1 MMRTSDPYS
10 CLVDW
15 SSSSMSLSLSLS
27 LKSSSWLLDNSSWS
41 FFFSVLAFSQALA
54 RVFSFCTM
62 QQHTGTSSVT
72 GTGSECFGG
81 ESAGCDRTAPSSR
94 FPVVASIRT
103 LRSPAPPVSPAK
115 APPQPHSPTD
125 EMSNNTVSSIRYC
138 LTGINTGRHLFPTHT
153 FSSTFSADLVD
164 LFKQLA
170 DFPLSGGVVIR
181 RPEKKDNTSLAHW
194 QYRECKGRIKLSQLL
209 NKNTAEQFVLQHALD
224 FKTFRV
230 KELFYQWKRVHSQ
243 HSCLLPELTQ
253 LEQHL
258 LIWLWTLHEHI
269 HRLITKRWLEV
280 KKIRERQDSSF
291 IEPF

>member
-115 APPQPHSPTD
+115 APPQPHSPTEGD
-125 EMSNNTVSSIRYC
+125 VKQHSI
-138 LTGINTGRHLFPTHT
+138 INKILFNRDQHW
-153 FSSTFSADLVD
+153 
-164 LFKQLA
+164 Q
-170 DFPLSGGVVIR
+170 
-181 RPEKKDNTSLAHW
+181 TSLPNTHILLHIFCRPCWPFQAAGW
-194 QYRECKGRIKLSQLL
+194 LSS
-209 NKNTAEQFVLQHALD
+209 EWWSRHPSSW
-224 FKTFRV
+224 
-230 KELFYQWKRVHSQ
+230 E
-243 HSCLLPELTQ
+243 
-253 LEQHL
+253 
-258 LIWLWTLHEHI
+258 
-269 HRLITKRWLEV
+269 
-280 KKIRERQDSSF
+280 ERQHFTSTLTVQRV
-291 IEPF
+291 